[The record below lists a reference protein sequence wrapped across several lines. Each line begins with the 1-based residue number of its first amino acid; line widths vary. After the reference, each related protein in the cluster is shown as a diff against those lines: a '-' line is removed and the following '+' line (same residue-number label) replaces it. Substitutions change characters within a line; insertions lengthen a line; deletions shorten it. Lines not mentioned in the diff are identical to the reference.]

1 LRMVDQ
7 VIKTGRK
14 ATLEPM
20 TASERRVIHI
30 ELRGHPAVTTES
42 TGEEPHRKVVIL
54 PKE

>member
-1 LRMVDQ
+1 MVDQ
-7 VIKTGRK
+7 VIKTGKK

-20 TASERRVIHI
+20 TASERRAIHI

-54 PKE
+54 PRE